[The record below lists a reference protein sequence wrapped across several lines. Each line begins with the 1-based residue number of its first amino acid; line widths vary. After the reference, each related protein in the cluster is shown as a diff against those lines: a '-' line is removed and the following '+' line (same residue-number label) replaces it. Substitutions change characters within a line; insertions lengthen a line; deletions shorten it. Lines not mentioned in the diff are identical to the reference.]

1 VVTGSVQKSGERVRV
16 DIELV
21 DANSGS
27 HLGSRTIDHPLNDL
41 FALEDD
47 VSQQV
52 ATLLRTKLGQQIRLR
67 QIEEGTSSVP
77 ARQHVLQAVQLR
89 DEAATIAADNRA
101 GNSRDAIT
109 LLQRADTLLADARA
123 ADPSWVQPLIER
135 GWVQWSITRL
145 LSAKTGSQQLQ
156 LALGY
161 AEQALHLAP
170 QDADALELHGVVLWE
185 LAKDAINDRGDP
197 SRYITGS
204 VADLRHAVAIQPTL
218 ARAWSALGTVLYY
231 TGDVAEANIAARR
244 ALAED
249 AYLENAPAILYQIY
263 TSEQLLGNYPAARQ
277 ACDEGRRF
285 HTDWRFVECKLS
297 LMPFDTAPANPR
309 AAWALVAKLDSMN
322 PPLQAAG
329 TQYSYSPI
337 FRRMTAAVVSARAGQ
352 TDSARAVIAWA
363 KRQVGTDS
371 SARIDLDYDEANVRI
386 ALGEPEIAYT
396 LLAEYAAA
404 RPTLKSYIARDPRF
418 TALRNNPRFAA
429 QFTTMLQ
436 TRAK

>member
-1 VVTGSVQKSGERVRV
+1 
-16 DIELV
+16 
-21 DANSGS
+21 
-27 HLGSRTIDHPLNDL
+27 
-41 FALEDD
+41 
-47 VSQQV
+47 
-52 ATLLRTKLGQQIRLR
+52 
-67 QIEEGTSSVP
+67 
-77 ARQHVLQAVQLR
+77 
-89 DEAATIAADNRA
+89 
-101 GNSRDAIT
+101 
-109 LLQRADTLLADARA
+109 
-123 ADPSWVQPLIER
+123 
-135 GWVQWSITRL
+135 
-145 LSAKTGSQQLQ
+145 
-156 LALGY
+156 
-161 AEQALHLAP
+161 
-170 QDADALELHGVVLWE
+170 
-185 LAKDAINDRGDP
+185 
-197 SRYITGS
+197 
-204 VADLRHAVAIQPTL
+204 
-218 ARAWSALGTVLYY
+218 
-231 TGDVAEANIAARR
+231 
-244 ALAED
+244 
-249 AYLENAPAILYQIY
+249 
-263 TSEQLLGNYPAARQ
+263 
-277 ACDEGRRF
+277 
-285 HTDWRFVECKLS
+285 
-297 LMPFDTAPANPR
+297 MPFDTAPANPR